1 MDLEVDESAALVAAV
16 GACATAAATIVSA
29 VVKKEKGN
37 ILTLPARDIDAMLQD
52 PSYNKWFQDNLGF
65 TQKSFR
71 ILCKLFRRLQQ
82 TKPAAYITH
91 SFEKRVAV
99 TLYNLNSM
107 GGFREAAQ
115 TFGVSKSWT
124 ITAVNA
130 MLRAI
135 SNDYKRF
142 IHLPLSLEEWHA
154 EQEAFEMRAG
164 VPLVCAAVDG
174 TLIDLNRFEDYE
186 GWYCRKGYP
195 AVNLQAVVDHKQR
208 FISFDLRPGSWS
220 DKKIWLASQFG
231 QRVDEILPPGGLIV
245 GDAGYTLSN
254 TMLTPYET
262 RDHELDLSRRER
274 NYNFHHSRTRIVVEC
289 TFAS

>member
-1 MDLEVDESAALVAAV
+1 
-16 GACATAAATIVSA
+16 
-29 VVKKEKGN
+29 
-37 ILTLPARDIDAMLQD
+37 
-52 PSYNKWFQDNLGF
+52 
-65 TQKSFR
+65 
-71 ILCKLFRRLQQ
+71 
-82 TKPAAYITH
+82 
-91 SFEKRVAV
+91 
-99 TLYNLNSM
+99 M

-289 TFAS
+289 TFARWKNRFRILKRPQEAKTVYNVTSTIVASMVLHNIAIDIRDTTPISDAVIPSTEEEPIGESTTDGS